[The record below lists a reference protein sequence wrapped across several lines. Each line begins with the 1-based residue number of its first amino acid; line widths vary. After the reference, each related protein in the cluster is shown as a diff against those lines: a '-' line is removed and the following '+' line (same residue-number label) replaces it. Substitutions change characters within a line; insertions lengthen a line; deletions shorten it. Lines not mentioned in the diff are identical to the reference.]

1 MTARKGHQDQTE
13 APDDQTAAE
22 AENVAP
28 QPAEP
33 FPGAGN
39 SGGGGVAA
47 TVDLANVDTSAYAG
61 QIAGIAAA
69 QAAADIE
76 AGTLDVVDHGDLAD
90 ALDGLK
96 ALGNANPDVNVTAV
110 QNGHGTWTWT
120 ARAAE
125 DGRKLAVGGP
135 HHANRM
141 AENLQLL
148 FSGNTTIAL
157 HATGVQKTRR
167 LN

>member
-13 APDDQTAAE
+13 APDEQAPADTENDATQAAE
-22 AENVAP
+22 AH
-28 QPAEP
+28 
-33 FPGAGN
+33 GDGT
-39 SGGGGVAA
+39 GVALP
-47 TVDLANVDTSAYAG
+47 DLANVDTSAYAG
-61 QIAGIAAA
+61 QAAGIG
-69 QAAADIE
+69 IE
-76 AGTLDVVDHGDLAD
+76 GATGTVLDGTLDAVDHGDLAE
-90 ALDGLK
+90 ALAGLK

-148 FSGNTTIAL
+148 FSGNTIAL

>member
-1 MTARKGHQDQTE
+1 LFTQ
-13 APDDQTAAE
+13 AAE
-22 AENVAP
+22 TSGDGTY
-28 QPAEP
+28 
-33 FPGAGN
+33 GAGA
-39 SGGGGVAA
+39 GVATA
-47 TVDLANVDTSAYAG
+47 DLANVDTSAYAG
-61 QIAGIAAA
+61 QAAGIGI
-69 QAAADIE
+69 D
-76 AGTLDVVDHGDLAD
+76 GTLVDAVDHGDLAD
-90 ALDGLK
+90 ALSGLK

-135 HHANRM
+135 HHANRL

-148 FSGNTTIAL
+148 FSGSTIAL